1 MALVAVLWLVAAMS
15 ILVLGATST
24 VRQHIQ
30 ATGQMRDAVSGQ
42 AVAEAAFA
50 LALQQLMAESK
61 REPGIQSGQFQVQGV
76 DVTVQ
81 LTPLNGWIN
90 LNSADEALLTR
101 VFTGPGG
108 LPAPQ
113 ATALAQEVKMWRD
126 HRPQTN
132 PDGLRNTGQTKRL
145 FERVD
150 DLMLVPGFDYDLLAR
165 VRGLFTTDLTAGARV
180 NVLAAPPEVLAVLA
194 DGNQGVVEQIT
205 RNRTAGAAE
214 VDTSGLE
221 RNLVQTSPTDHYRLS
236 ADVPLDAGKMLRV
249 TQDVVVGRT
258 YSKIAPWRVLRE
270 SRQVQAAGT

>member
-101 VFTGPGG
+101 VFTGLGG
-108 LPAPQ
+108 
-113 ATALAQEVKMWRD
+113 
-126 HRPQTN
+126 
-132 PDGLRNTGQTKRL
+132 
-145 FERVD
+145 
-150 DLMLVPGFDYDLLAR
+150 
-165 VRGLFTTDLTAGARV
+165 
-180 NVLAAPPEVLAVLA
+180 
-194 DGNQGVVEQIT
+194 
-205 RNRTAGAAE
+205 
-214 VDTSGLE
+214 
-221 RNLVQTSPTDHYRLS
+221 
-236 ADVPLDAGKMLRV
+236 
-249 TQDVVVGRT
+249 
-258 YSKIAPWRVLRE
+258 
-270 SRQVQAAGT
+270 